1 MDRHTFRGAATQAL
15 GVEVADKLEC
25 AVRPDPKCCDVART
39 RERGVEMSIAGG
51 QADAVA
57 SVVSSK

>member
-1 MDRHTFRGAATQAL
+1 
-15 GVEVADKLEC
+15 VEVADKLEC